1 MLVDDCGEN
10 IIRCDYIV
18 DGVIRRRDIEVG
30 VSLMTLVI
38 QDEEPNVAVDV
49 IGV

>member
-30 VSLMTLVI
+30 VSLLRFNYWSIYVFVGSVLLT
-38 QDEEPNVAVDV
+38 
-49 IGV
+49 